1 MARRASEGGTGGC
14 GVRRGAR
21 TPLTTPL
28 FEQRPAPVPVH
39 SLSSISDAGAL
50 TFAREA
56 HLERYRET
64 GERKIIG
71 SGRVTT
77 ARHRDGTTFPSGLH
91 AGETR
96 IGEER
101 LFTGGTACHFT
112 LMDAPEDQ
120 DG

>member
-39 SLSSISDAGAL
+39 SLSSTSDAGAL
-50 TFAREA
+50 IFAREA
-56 HLERYRET
+56 
-64 GERKIIG
+64 RKIIG
-71 SGRVTT
+71 SGGVTT

-101 LFTGGTACHFT
+101 LFTGGPACHFT